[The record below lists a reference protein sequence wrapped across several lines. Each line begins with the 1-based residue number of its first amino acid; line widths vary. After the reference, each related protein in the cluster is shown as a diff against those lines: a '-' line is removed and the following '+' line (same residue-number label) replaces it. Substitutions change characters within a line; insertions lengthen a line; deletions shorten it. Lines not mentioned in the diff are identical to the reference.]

1 MSDRKAGDDAAA
13 NRGPVPPI
21 IDSRSAYRA
30 ALRWGFATAIDRG
43 ARVITCVDPDF
54 AEWPLSDP
62 ELLEQLTAWLRLPQ
76 RSLVLLAAGYDEVP
90 RRHPRFTAWR
100 RDWAHVLQ
108 AWQAPA
114 EMAGDLPS
122 VLLDERSVN
131 VQLIDATHWRGRAQ
145 IDLRSTHLW
154 HERID
159 VVLQR
164 AERAFA
170 VNTLGL

>member
-1 MSDRKAGDDAAA
+1 MNEGSAAEGGTGGAGAAP
-13 NRGPVPPI
+13 PV

-30 ALRWGFATAIDRG
+30 ALRWGFAAAIGRG

-62 ELLEQLTAWLRLPQ
+62 ELLAQLTSWLRLPQ
-76 RSLVLLAAGYDEVP
+76 RGLVLLAASYDEVP

-122 VLLDERSVN
+122 VLLDDRSVN

-145 IDLRSTHLW
+145 LDLRSTHLW